1 MTMGKSAGIS
11 DIVISV
17 PRLYI
22 PIANRENPTKPTDF
36 SLSRNT
42 DPGKYLH
49 GIGVA
54 KMSIPDTY
62 QDPVTLAANS
72 IYELMERNDIKP
84 KDVNRIEIGTESSP
98 DKSKSITTYVIG
110 ALEKKLGKGSLKRC
124 ASPEGKSA
132 CAYTAFALENALDW
146 VWSGR
151 SNGNCRIICATD
163 IAKYDLQSSG
173 EPTQGAASAA
183 VLIQSNPKLLE
194 FDKIIGQYTED
205 EGSFYRPNH
214 SHTARVNGKD
224 SEIKYL
230 TGMKEAFDHYYEQA
244 TQYGLVNLNP
254 GEALTDHF
262 DLISFHQPFPK
273 MVENAFAS
281 LLIHEYRNLPRWNAV
296 VKEIGNEPRRE
307 KMSEREYQDKNKE
320 FIRKFKKTSTFQDA
334 FNSKVAGGKEFSV
347 ESGNS
352 YTVSAWGHLSSLL
365 SSKED
370 VDLTGKK
377 GAIGFFGS
385 GLSASGQS
393 YTVLPGYENVVRSFN
408 LMKQLENRTAIS
420 LQDYEDLHE
429 GRPLSGDRR
438 FVLSP
443 HNEFVLTNIENDYR
457 HYDFVD

>member
-1 MTMGKSAGIS
+1 MDRPAGIS
-11 DIVISV
+11 DVVISV
-17 PRLYI
+17 PRLYV
-22 PIANRENPTKPTDF
+22 PIANREDPKRPTKF

-42 DPGKYLH
+42 DPEKYLY

-84 KDVNRIEIGTESSP
+84 KDINRIEIGTESSP

-110 ALEKKLGKGSLKRC
+110 ALEKKFGKGSLKRC

-163 IAKYDLQSSG
+163 IARYDLMNPG

-183 VLIQSNPKLLE
+183 VLVGSNPKLLE

-230 TGMKEAFDHYYEQA
+230 TGMKEAFDHYYDQA
-244 TQYGLVNLNP
+244 TQYGLVNLKP

-281 LLIHEYRNLPRWNAV
+281 LLIHEYRKLPRWDIV
-296 VKEIGNEPRRE
+296 VKEIGDEPKRAEIGE
-307 KMSEREYQDKNKE
+307 KEFQEKSKE
-320 FIRKFKKTSTFQDA
+320 FIKRFKKTKTFQNA
-334 FNSKVAGGKEFSV
+334 FDSKVAGGKEFSV

-352 YTVSAWGHLSSLL
+352 YTASAWGHLVSLL
-365 SSKED
+365 SSKHA

-408 LMKQLENRTAIS
+408 LMEKLKNRTAIS

-429 GRPLSGDRR
+429 NRLLSRNR
-438 FVLSP
+438 KFVLAP